1 MANGHVPV
9 LLQQTLGLLAP
20 APGEVFLDGTVGA
33 GGHAEKIAE
42 RLGPTGLLVCAD
54 DDPSMLSMAS
64 ERLRGFPWVRMIG
77 SDYSDLARLREA
89 AGGRMFDGILLDLG
103 MSSPQL
109 DDPSRGFSFRSD
121 GPLDMRRDPGTGGP
135 SAREI
140 LRRSTEREL
149 ADIFFRFGEE
159 RYSRR
164 IARLLVAQRQKERI
178 ERTSQLSELV
188 KSAIPRKAWPRTI
201 HPATRVF
208 QALRIA
214 VNRELESLADFLDR
228 FASHLAPG
236 GRVTVISFHSLE
248 DRMVKVSFRAQSSG
262 AGKTL
267 HVLTR
272 KPVVPEETEIAANPR
287 AASAK
292 LRAARKLIQEET

>member
-1 MANGHVPV
+1 MADGHVPV

-20 APGEVFLDGTVGA
+20 VPGEVFLDGTAGA

-42 RLGPTGLLVCAD
+42 RVGPTGLLVCAD
-54 DDPSMLSMAS
+54 DDPSMLSIAS
-64 ERLRGFPWVRMIG
+64 GRLRVFPWVRMVR

-89 AGGRMFDGILLDLG
+89 AGGRMFDGMLLDLG
-103 MSSPQL
+103 VSSQQL
-109 DDPSRGFSFRSD
+109 DDPSRGFSFRGD
-121 GPLDMRRDPGTGGP
+121 GPLDMRRDPGSGGP

-159 RYSRR
+159 RFSRR
-164 IARLLVAQRQKERI
+164 IARVLVAQRQRERI
-178 ERTSQLSELV
+178 ERTSQLADLV

-214 VNRELESLADFLDR
+214 VNRELESLARFLDG
-228 FASHLAPG
+228 FAAHLAPG
-236 GRVTVISFHSLE
+236 GRVAVISFHSLE
-248 DRMVKVSFRAQSSG
+248 DRMVKVSFRERSAG
-262 AGKTL
+262 AEATL
-267 HVLTR
+267 RVLTR
-272 KPVVPEETEIAANPR
+272 KPVVPEDMEIAENPR

-292 LRAARKLIQEET
+292 LRAARNIL

>member
-1 MANGHVPV
+1 VAGGHVPV

-20 APGEVFLDGTVGA
+20 VPGEVFLDGTAGA

-42 RLGPTGLLVCAD
+42 RVGPTGLLVCAD

-64 ERLRGFPWVRMIG
+64 GRLGGFPWVRMVR

-89 AGGRMFDGILLDLG
+89 AGGRMFDGMLLDLG
-103 MSSPQL
+103 ISSPQL

-121 GPLDMRRDPGTGGP
+121 GPLDMRRDPGSGGP

-140 LRRSTEREL
+140 LRRSTEKEL

-159 RYSRR
+159 RLSRR
-164 IARLLVAQRQKERI
+164 IARVLVAQRQRERI
-178 ERTSQLSELV
+178 ERTSRLAELV
-188 KSAIPRKAWPRTI
+188 QSAIPRKAWPRTI

-214 VNRELESLADFLDR
+214 VNRELESLAGFLDG
-228 FASHLAPG
+228 FAAHLAPG
-236 GRVTVISFHSLE
+236 GRVAVISFHSLE
-248 DRMVKVSFRAQSSG
+248 DRMVKVSFREQSAG
-262 AGKTL
+262 AEAAL
-267 HVLTR
+267 RVLTR
-272 KPVVPEETEIAANPR
+272 KPVVPEDTEIAANPR

-292 LRAARKLIQEET
+292 LRAARNIL

>member
-1 MANGHVPV
+1 VANGHVPV

-20 APGEVFLDGTVGA
+20 VPGEVFLDGTAGA

-42 RLGPTGLLVCAD
+42 RVGPTGLLVCAD

-64 ERLRGFPWVRMIG
+64 GRLRGFPWVRMVR

-89 AGGRMFDGILLDLG
+89 AGGRMFDGMLLDLG
-103 MSSPQL
+103 ISSPQL

-121 GPLDMRRDPGTGGP
+121 GPLDMRRDPGSGGP

-159 RYSRR
+159 RFSRR
-164 IARLLVAQRQKERI
+164 IARILVAQRQRERI
-178 ERTSQLSELV
+178 ERTAQLADLV

-214 VNRELESLADFLDR
+214 VNRELESLAGFLDG
-228 FASHLAPG
+228 FAAHLAPG
-236 GRVTVISFHSLE
+236 GRVAVISFHSLE
-248 DRMVKVSFRAQSSG
+248 DRMVKVSFREQSAG
-262 AGKTL
+262 AEPTL
-267 HVLTR
+267 RVLTR
-272 KPVVPEETEIAANPR
+272 KPVVPEDTEIAANPR

-292 LRAARKLIQEET
+292 LRAARNNL

>member
-1 MANGHVPV
+1 VADGHVPV

-20 APGEVFLDGTVGA
+20 VTGEVFLDGTAGA

-42 RLGPTGLLVCAD
+42 SVGPTGLLICAD
-54 DDPSMLSMAS
+54 DDPSMVSIAS
-64 ERLRGFPWVRMIG
+64 GRLRGFPWVRMVR

-89 AGGRMFDGILLDLG
+89 AGGRMFDGMLLDLG
-103 MSSPQL
+103 ISSPQL
-109 DDPSRGFSFRSD
+109 DDPSRGFSFRGD
-121 GPLDMRRDPGTGGP
+121 GPLDMRRDPGSGGP

-140 LRRSTEREL
+140 LRCSTEREL

-159 RYSRR
+159 RFSRR
-164 IARLLVAQRQKERI
+164 IARLLVAQRQRERI
-178 ERTSQLSELV
+178 ERTSQLADLV

-214 VNRELESLADFLDR
+214 VNRELESLARFLEG
-228 FASHLAPG
+228 FAAHLAPG
-236 GRVTVISFHSLE
+236 GRVAVISFHSLE
-248 DRMVKVSFRAQSSG
+248 DRMVKVSFRERSAG
-262 AGKTL
+262 AEATL
-267 HVLTR
+267 RVLTR
-272 KPVVPEETEIAANPR
+272 KPVVPDDTEIAANPR

-292 LRAARKLIQEET
+292 LRAARNNL